1 VRICLISVE
10 IFAWGKH
17 GGFGR
22 ATRVIGRELV
32 KRGVEVFAVVP
43 RRPGQGRVEIL
54 DGITVL
60 GFNRAT
66 PLRAAALLKQCDAD
80 VYHSQEP
87 SFATYLARR
96 VMPTRKHVVTLR
108 DPREL
113 SDWLIELRYP
123 SLNHLQVIANY
134 LYEDNLLVRR
144 AVRRADRLFCAAD
157 FLAPKVARKYHLP
170 VEPSLLPTPVWVPPD
185 IRKAGRP
192 TVCYLARWDRRK
204 RPELFLELARQFPEV
219 RFVAIGSARDS
230 EFDRRLRSRY
240 ADLPNLEMTGH
251 LDPFGS
257 DQLSNLLSQSWIM
270 VNTASR
276 EGLPNAF
283 LEAGAHGCAVLSAV
297 DPGGFTSRFGVPVSN
312 DDFAGGLRQL
322 LQGQRWREYG
332 ERARAYVRAT
342 YEQDLAIDKHLS
354 VYRELLSA
362 GKAERPAGP
371 VRRGRPA
378 DRPVYS

>member
-1 VRICLISVE
+1 MRVCLISVE
-10 IFAWGKH
+10 IFAWGKY

-43 RRPGQGRVEIL
+43 QRPGQGRIEIL

-66 PLRAAALLKQCDAD
+66 PLRATALLRECDAD

-87 SFATYLARR
+87 SLSTYLARR

-113 SDWLIELRYP
+113 SDWLTELRYP

-157 FLAPKVARKYHLP
+157 FLGPKVARKYHLP
-170 VEPSLLPTPVWVPPD
+170 MEPALLPTPVFVPAEV
-185 IRKAGRP
+185 RKAERP

-204 RPELFLELARQFPEV
+204 RPELFLELAGQFPEV
-219 RFVAIGSARDS
+219 RFLAVGSSRDA
-230 EFDRRLRSRY
+230 EFDRRLRGRY
-240 ADLPNLEMTGH
+240 ANLPNLEMTGH

-257 DQLSNLLSQSWIM
+257 SRLSNLLSQSWIM

-276 EGLPNAF
+276 EGMPNAF
-283 LEAGAHGCAVLSAV
+283 LEAAAHGCAVLSAV
-297 DPGGFTSRFGVPVSN
+297 DPGGFTSRFGVRVNN
-312 DDFAGGLRQL
+312 DDFAGGLREL

-342 YEQDLAIDKHLS
+342 YEQELAIDKHLS

-362 GKAERPAGP
+362 GKAEKPQGSLRS
-371 VRRGRPA
+371 GRLA
-378 DRPVYS
+378 DRRVYS

>member
-1 VRICLISVE
+1 MRVCLISVE

-43 RRPGQGRVEIL
+43 RRPGQGRVETL

-66 PLRAAALLKQCDAD
+66 PLRAAGLLRQCDAD

-96 VMPTRKHVVTLR
+96 VMPARKHVVTLR

-123 SLNHLQVIANY
+123 SLSHLQVMANY

-157 FLAPKVARKYHLP
+157 FLAPKVARKYRLP
-170 VEPSLLPTPVWVPPD
+170 VEPSLLPTPVFVPPE
-185 IRKAGRP
+185 IRKAERP

-219 RFVAIGSARDS
+219 RFLAIGNARDAD
-230 EFDRRLRSRY
+230 FDRRLRSRY
-240 ADLPNLEMTGH
+240 AHLPNLEMTGY
-251 LDPFGS
+251 LDPFS
-257 DQLSNLLSQSWIM
+257 SSQLAALLSESWIL

-297 DPGGFTSRFGVPVSN
+297 DPGGFTSRFGLRVNN
-312 DDFAGGLRQL
+312 DDFAAGLQEL
-322 LQGQRWREYG
+322 LQGEWWRECG

-342 YEQDLAIDKHLS
+342 YEQELAIDKHLS
-354 VYRELLSA
+354 EYRELLSA
-362 GKAERPAGP
+362 GRPEKSRGSA
-371 VRRGRPA
+371 RRGRTA

>member
-1 VRICLISVE
+1 MRICLISVE

-43 RRPGQGRVEIL
+43 RRPGQRRVEIL

-60 GFNRAT
+60 SFNRAT
-66 PLRAAALLKQCDAD
+66 PLRAAALFRECDAD
-80 VYHSQEP
+80 IYHSQEP

-96 VMPTRKHVVTLR
+96 AMPARKHVITLR

-113 SDWLIELRYP
+113 SDWLIELRHP

-134 LYEDNLLVRR
+134 LYEDNPLVRR

-157 FLAPKVARKYHLP
+157 FLAPKVARKYRLR
-170 VEPSLLPTPVWVPPD
+170 VEPPLLPTPIFVPPV
-185 IRKAGRP
+185 IRKAERP

-219 RFVAIGSARDS
+219 HFLALGNARDT
-230 EFDRRLRSRY
+230 ELDRRLRRRY
-240 ADLPNLEMTGH
+240 AHLPNLEMTGY
-251 LDPFGS
+251 LDPFS
-257 DQLSNLLSQSWIM
+257 SSELSTLLSQSWIM

-283 LEAGAHGCAVLSAV
+283 LEAAAHGCAVLSAV
-297 DPGGFTSRFGVPVSN
+297 DPGGFTSRFGLRVN
-312 DDFAGGLRQL
+312 HDDFAAGLREL
-322 LQGQRWREYG
+322 LQGERWRDCG
-332 ERARAYVRAT
+332 ERGRAYVRAT
-342 YEQDLAIDKHLS
+342 YEQELAIDKHLS
-354 VYRELLSA
+354 VYRELLTP
-362 GKAERPAGP
+362 GKPEKSRGPA
-371 VRRGRPA
+371 RRGRPA